1 MSVSETP
8 PPIGAY
14 DAAGCATSETYAL
27 RVLGD
32 SMEPEFADGSI
43 IIVEPG
49 GNVENGSY
57 VIAHTDGEYIF
68 RQFITKDGRSFLKA
82 LNPGYADVAVPGPEV
97 VCGVVT
103 QRAGT
108 HRRHHKHYT
117 D

>member
-1 MSVSETP
+1 MSET

-14 DAAGCATSETYAL
+14 DDAGCADSEAYAL

-49 GNVENGSY
+49 GSVENGSY
-57 VIAHTDGEYIF
+57 VIARTGGEYIF
-68 RQFITKDGRSFLKA
+68 RQFVTEDGHSFLKA
-82 LNPGYADVAVPGPEV
+82 LNPGYAAIAVPGAEV
-97 VCGVVT
+97 VCGVVV

-108 HRRHHKHYT
+108 RRRDHKHYAG
-117 D
+117 